1 MKIIIFLV
9 IFVQSEAGPM
19 LGLLGTFPTL
29 DACET
34 VLKKIKESDYIV
46 TKLISPA
53 GAEKIASK
61 TEIAALANPVSS
73 GNPIAPMDDKR
84 PAVLP
89 PAALGQAL
97 RRL

>member
-34 VLKKIKESDYIV
+34 VLKKIKESDEA
-46 TKLISPA
+46 K
-53 GAEKIASK
+53 GAE
-61 TEIAALANPVSS
+61 
-73 GNPIAPMDDKR
+73 
-84 PAVLP
+84 
-89 PAALGQAL
+89 LGCLQIVKADGEGKEWKEA
-97 RRL
+97 RK